1 MIDATPNRFN
11 MSCPKCGSTEQVD
24 ISVFLTIRLTPAG
37 FDSTD
42 IEPDW
47 TNDNGASCAACG
59 YVGTVKEFAPLTG
72 LTHTH

>member
-1 MIDATPNRFN
+1 M
-11 MSCPKCGSTEQVD
+11 
-24 ISVFLTIRLTPAG
+24 
-37 FDSTD
+37 D

-72 LTHTH
+72 LTHAH